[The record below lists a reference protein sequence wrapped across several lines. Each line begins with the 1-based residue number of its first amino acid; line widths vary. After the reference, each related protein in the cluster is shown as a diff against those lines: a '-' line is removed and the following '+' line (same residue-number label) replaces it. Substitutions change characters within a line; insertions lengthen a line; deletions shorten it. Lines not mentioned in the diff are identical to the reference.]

1 MGKRVLQGGSTHP
14 SDSDRAISGL
24 CGALIVK
31 TELGRTF
38 DSIMLGL

>member
-1 MGKRVLQGGSTHP
+1 MGKRVFQGGSIHP
-14 SDSDRAISGL
+14 SDSDRAISGP

-38 DSIMLGL
+38 DLIMLGL